1 MTMTVKT
8 SYYNNGSGIRIQISG
23 RFDFSV
29 HKMFRDAYSNLDPLK
44 TTFTI
49 DLSETSYMDSA
60 ALGMLLVL
68 RERAG
73 GSKADIT
80 LVGYNKSIGQI
91 LAISRF
97 EQLFRIGSEKVA

>member
-1 MTMTVKT
+1 MTIKT
-8 SYYNNGSGIRIQISG
+8 DYYEDGSRLKIKIIG

-29 HKMFRDAYSNLDPLK
+29 HKTFRQAYSTLDPIN
-44 TTFTI
+44 TSFTI

-73 GSKADIT
+73 GNKSDIT
-80 LVGYNKSIGQI
+80 LIGYNKSIGQI
-91 LAISRF
+91 LTISRF
-97 EQLFRIGSEKVA
+97 EQLFKIESTNAA

>member
-1 MTMTVKT
+1 MVIKAEKHIDGTGLKIKI
-8 SYYNNGSGIRIQISG
+8 NG

-29 HKMFRDAYSNLDPLK
+29 HKSFRESYSDLDPTRTK
-44 TTFTI
+44 FTI
-49 DLSETSYMDSA
+49 DLSEATYMDSA

-80 LVGYNKSIGQI
+80 LIGYNKSIGQI

-97 EQLFRIGSEKVA
+97 EQLFKMGEIKVA